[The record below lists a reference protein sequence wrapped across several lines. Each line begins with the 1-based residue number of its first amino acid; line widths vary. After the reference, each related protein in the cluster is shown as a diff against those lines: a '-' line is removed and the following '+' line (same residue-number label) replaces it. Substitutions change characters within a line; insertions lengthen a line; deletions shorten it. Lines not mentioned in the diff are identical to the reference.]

1 VNKMKNLKFFLLIG
15 LIISMLIIPKNVVY
29 ASDSANPSVEMIP
42 KLEDLYNYKDNK
54 YFTDYKG
61 NYYLD
66 LKDIVIK
73 GQVGKFLNGGAN
85 VLFELEVLLTQVLAA
100 VIYYTFEL
108 SIFDLFSGP
117 INTIVKNLKVGI
129 FDEFAL
135 VCISFI
141 GIYYIFKMIKNQKT
155 QVLMTLVKMI
165 CILVLA
171 LIFFRQ
177 PTAML
182 KGVDSL
188 SKGIGQAALEGT
200 YKATMDGKSS
210 SSATESI
217 TTNLW
222 LMFVHKPWQVL
233 EFGSTS
239 VAEEYE
245 DEILRLSPDSD
256 ERQDI
261 INEIAE
267 DDIHFQPNLGLKR
280 LAIMILYFA
289 IFIVLAAVI
298 IAFCFLI
305 IGYQFLMLIYAIAG
319 PLALLLALIPS
330 FGFNTVKSWGGKII
344 GYGSMKAVLSLIIA
358 VLFSF
363 LISTYELTDKYG
375 ILMVSL
381 IQISLL
387 GIVWYKRESL
397 LDGFL
402 KFASATKEIP
412 SAQNLNRAFRQD
424 MSIENGIRDWNRRRQ
439 QLKDKNNNEYY
450 ETTTE
455 GGNEL
460 TSLKSSKSSN
470 SPYNKS
476 QKNKKGNNRDFNE
489 GYHEFESGRENRID
503 GINGSLNES
512 RKIAEEVLEER
523 YRSSKHQ
530 SEDRAQALG
539 KDPEYS
545 NWVKT
550 VMNREE
556 MNLPKFDEREKQA
569 VVNQIRQAEA
579 VGIDIKDIETL
590 EEKEDM
596 NKYIKRPSGI
606 EVDRPSEVEVPEQP
620 KKLSNKE
627 ASMQYV
633 NTFNSTFDKGYN
645 NEFMESLVT
654 SYGQENV
661 GTVINDMVRINK
673 ENKIKNPAG
682 YLMKSL
688 NNNKQHDASSFTNE
702 MSFKSNSISNEDNKE
717 NVPSLELSN
726 NLESRDIENKNTD
739 AVLQQNNND
748 TKNIES
754 SESGIKHNTVNE
766 ETKIKKSTGYPLRPL
781 NDNKQHDASSFSSD
795 ISFKAGNIQNDEN
808 KESISSIELSSNST
822 SSDIEGNTIKT
833 ISQKSINQPKK
844 IISNENLTK
853 EKIVMPNKIK
863 VSSNKT
869 NNKLD
874 LKSKNN
880 MN

>member
-1 VNKMKNLKFFLLIG
+1 MKNFKFFLLIG

-29 ASDSANPSVEMIP
+29 ASESANPSAEMIP

-66 LKDIVIK
+66 LKDVVIK

-117 INTIVKNLKVGI
+117 IDTIVKNLKIGI

-155 QVLMTLVKMI
+155 QVLMTMAKMI

-171 LIFFRQ
+171 LVFFRQ

-239 VAEEYE
+239 MAEEYE

-267 DDIHFQPNLGLKR
+267 DDVHFQPNLGLKR
-280 LAIMILYFA
+280 LGIMILYFA

-381 IQISLL
+381 IQIALL

-412 SAQNLNRAFRQD
+412 SAQSLNRAFRQD

-439 QLKDKNNNEYY
+439 QLRDKNNNEYY
-450 ETTTE
+450 ETTTGE
-455 GGNEL
+455 SN
-460 TSLKSSKSSN
+460 KSSN

-476 QKNKKGNNRDFNE
+476 QKSQKGNNRDFNK
-489 GYHEFESGRENRID
+489 GYHEFESGRENRVD
-503 GINGSLNES
+503 GNLNES
-512 RKIAEEVLEER
+512 RKIAEEILEER
-523 YRSSKHQ
+523 YRNLKHQ

-569 VVNQIRQAEA
+569 VVNQIKWNEA
-579 VGIDIKDIETL
+579 RGINIKDIEGV
-590 EEKEDM
+590 EEKEDI

-606 EVDRPSEVEVPEQP
+606 EVDRPSEVEVIEQP
-620 KKLSNKE
+620 KKLSNRE

-661 GTVINDMVRINK
+661 GTVINDMVRIN
-673 ENKIKNPAG
+673 EQNKIKNPAG

-688 NNNKQHDASSFTNE
+688 NNNKQQNTGSFNNE
-702 MSFKSNSISNEDNKE
+702 MSFKSNNIQNKINGENKIKKPTGYSIRSINGNKQHGANSFGKDISFESGNMQNSENKE
-717 NVPSLELSN
+717 N
-726 NLESRDIENKNTD
+726 
-739 AVLQQNNND
+739 
-748 TKNIES
+748 
-754 SESGIKHNTVNE
+754 
-766 ETKIKKSTGYPLRPL
+766 
-781 NDNKQHDASSFSSD
+781 
-795 ISFKAGNIQNDEN
+795 
-808 KESISSIELSSNST
+808 ISSVELSSNST
-822 SSDIEGNTIKT
+822 SSGIEGNTTET
-833 ISQKSINQPKK
+833 ISPKSINRSKK
-844 IISNENLTK
+844 ITFNENSTK
-853 EKIVMPNKIK
+853 EKKVMPNRIR

-880 MN
+880 IN

>member
-1 VNKMKNLKFFLLIG
+1 MKNLKFFLLMGI
-15 LIISMLIIPKNVVY
+15 IISILIIPKNIVY
-29 ASDSANPSVEMIP
+29 ASESVNPSAEMIP
-42 KLEDLYNYKDNK
+42 KLEELYNYKDNK
-54 YFTDYKG
+54 YFTDYKD

-66 LKDIVIK
+66 LKDVLIK

-85 VLFELEVLLTQVLAA
+85 VLFGLEVLLTQVVAA
-100 VIYYTFEL
+100 IIYYTFEL
-108 SIFDLFSGP
+108 SIFDLFSGA
-117 INTIVKNLKVGI
+117 IDTIVKNLQVGI

-141 GIYYIFKMIKNQKT
+141 GIYYIFKMVKNQKT
-155 QVLMTLVKMI
+155 QVLMTMAKMI

-171 LIFFRQ
+171 LVFFRQ

-182 KGVDSL
+182 KGIDSL

-222 LMFVHKPWQVL
+222 IMFVHKPWQVL

-239 VAEEYE
+239 TAEEYE
-245 DEILRLSPDSD
+245 DEILTLSPDSD

-261 INEIAE
+261 IDEIAK

-280 LAIMILYFA
+280 LCVMVLYFA
-289 IFIVLAAVI
+289 IFIILAVVI

-319 PLALLLALIPS
+319 PLVLLLALIPN

-344 GYGSMKAVLSLIIA
+344 GYGSMKAVLSLIMA

-397 LDGFL
+397 FDGFV

-412 SAQNLNRAFRQD
+412 SPQNLNRAFRQD

-439 QLKDKNNNEYY
+439 QLKDKSY

-455 GGNEL
+455 GNNEL
-460 TSLKSSKSSN
+460 TSVKDSKSSN
-470 SPYNKS
+470 SYYNQS
-476 QKNKKGNNRDFNE
+476 QRNQKENSRDYNE
-489 GYHEFESGRENRID
+489 KYHEFEGGHENRID
-503 GINGSLNES
+503 GINGNLNES
-512 RKIAEEVLEER
+512 RKMAEDILEER
-523 YRSSKHQ
+523 YRSSKNQ
-530 SEDRAQALG
+530 SEDRAETLG

-569 VVNQIRQAEA
+569 VINQIRQAEA
-579 VGIDIKDIETL
+579 IGIDIKDIEMFDG
-590 EEKEDM
+590 KEGM

-606 EVDRPSEVEVPEQP
+606 EVDRPSEVRITEQP

-627 ASMQYV
+627 ASMEYV
-633 NTFNSTFDKGYN
+633 NTFNSTFDKSYN

-661 GTVINDMVRINK
+661 GTVVNDMVRIN
-673 ENKIKNPAG
+673 EQNKIKNPAG

-688 NNNKQHDASSFTNE
+688 NNNIQ
-702 MSFKSNSISNEDNKE
+702 NEDSKE
-717 NVPSLELSN
+717 DVPNFEPSS
-726 NLESRDIENKNTD
+726 NLESSKN
-739 AVLQQNNND
+739 
-748 TKNIES
+748 
-754 SESGIKHNTVNE
+754 GMKHNTNNGE
-766 ETKIKKSTGYPLRPL
+766 NKIRKSTGYPMRPL
-781 NDNKQHDASSFSSD
+781 NDNRQNDANSFSND
-795 ISFKAGNIQNDEN
+795 ISFKSGNIQNDESKGN
-808 KESISSIELSSNST
+808 IPSIELLSTST
-822 SSDIEGNTIKT
+822 SSDIEGNTTKT
-833 ISQKSINQPKK
+833 ISQQSSNRPKK
-844 IISNENLTK
+844 IILNDNSTK
-853 EKIVMPNKIK
+853 EKKDNKEKDMANRIK
-863 VSSNKT
+863 ISSNK
-869 NNKLD
+869 LD
-874 LKSKNN
+874 
-880 MN
+880 